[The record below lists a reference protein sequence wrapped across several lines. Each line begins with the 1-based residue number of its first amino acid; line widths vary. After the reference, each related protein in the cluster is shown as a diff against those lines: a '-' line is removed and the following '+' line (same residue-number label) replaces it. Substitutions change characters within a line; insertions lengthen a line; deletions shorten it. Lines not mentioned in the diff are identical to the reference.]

1 VNYSPGLLAALV
13 KGGALLHGER
23 LGEAAHRDGEAVQ
36 EADVAKQHKTVAMP
50 TLDEADLRLPLD
62 IALLVRV
69 SWMRAQTDGLVAGDG
84 NPAADGVVWPS
95 PPIS

>member
-1 VNYSPGLLAALV
+1 
-13 KGGALLHGER
+13 
-23 LGEAAHRDGEAVQ
+23 
-36 EADVAKQHKTVAMP
+36 MP
-50 TLDEADLRLPLD
+50 ALDEADLRLPLD

-69 SWMRAQTDGLVAGDG
+69 SWMRAQTDGLVAGDD